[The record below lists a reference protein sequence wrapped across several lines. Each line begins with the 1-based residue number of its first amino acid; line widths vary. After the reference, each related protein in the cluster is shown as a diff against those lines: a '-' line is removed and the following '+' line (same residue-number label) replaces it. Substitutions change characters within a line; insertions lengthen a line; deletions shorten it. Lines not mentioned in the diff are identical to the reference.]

1 MKLYIETTVPNFLF
15 ADDAPDKK
23 AITEE
28 FYKWIRI
35 STDTLDVSELVL
47 AEINRAQPAL
57 RARLLD
63 AVERLQ
69 AINLAVT
76 PEAEGLAQ
84 RYVQDEAIP
93 ARFRDD
99 ALHVAIA
106 VLNGL
111 DIVVT
116 WNMKHL
122 ANVRRIASI
131 NRTNLTMALSPIR
144 IHTPEAVIE
153 L

>member
-1 MKLYIETTVPNFLF
+1 VPNFLF

-57 RARLLD
+57 RTRLLD

-116 WNMKHL
+116 
-122 ANVRRIASI
+122 
-131 NRTNLTMALSPIR
+131 
-144 IHTPEAVIE
+144 
-153 L
+153 

>member
-28 FYKWIRI
+28 FYNWIRT
-35 STDTLDVSELVL
+35 STDTCYISELVL

-57 RARLLD
+57 RTRLLD

-84 RYVQDEAIP
+84 RYVQAEAIP